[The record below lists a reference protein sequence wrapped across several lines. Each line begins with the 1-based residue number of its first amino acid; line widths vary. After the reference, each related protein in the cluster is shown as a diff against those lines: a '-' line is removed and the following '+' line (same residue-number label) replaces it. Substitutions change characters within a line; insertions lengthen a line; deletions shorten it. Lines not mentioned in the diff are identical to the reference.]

1 MDANSDS
8 PLAAKI
14 TFWAALLTA
23 VTFLVFTVCFVV
35 VYAQGPAPAWTG
47 IAGYAA
53 QAQSGNP
60 FFKILAQASM
70 LLFGPVYVIILN
82 GLHALAPA
90 GKKLLL
96 RIAADFGLAF
106 ALLSSLHY
114 FVQLT
119 VVRWNVASGQL
130 AGLEPFVQSNPTAF
144 LLAANMLGWT
154 LFFGLSALFAAFAF
168 ENAGLDRIL
177 RAALLVNGV
186 SVLIGGVGFSLQNTL
201 VVFLTMNFLM
211 GGAILVFAV
220 ALCIRYREQA
230 WSNPFALGEVSR

>member
-14 TFWAALLTA
+14 VFGAALLIA
-23 VTFLVFTVCFVV
+23 VTFLVFTVCFAA
-35 VYAQGPAPAWTG
+35 VYTKGPVGAWTG
-47 IAGYAA
+47 IEHFAA
-53 QAQSGNP
+53 QARSGNP
-60 FFKILAQASM
+60 TFKILAQASM
-70 LLFGPVYVIILN
+70 VLFGPLYVILLN

-90 GKKLLL
+90 GKKPLL

-114 FVQLT
+114 FIQVT

-130 AGLEPFVQSNPTAF
+130 AGLEPFVQSNPASF
-144 LLAANMLGWT
+144 ILAANMLGWT
-154 LFFGLSALFAAFAF
+154 LFFGLSSLFAAFAF
-168 ENAGLDRIL
+168 KNAGLERIL
-177 RAALLVNGV
+177 RAALLVTGV

-211 GGAILVFAV
+211 GGAILVFAA
-220 ALCIRYREQA
+220 ALCLRYREQA
-230 WSNPFALGEVSR
+230 WSYPSALGEVAR